1 MNNLLAIMRQTKLFE
16 GFSPKDCETT
26 LSKVKPQYKS
36 FLKNEVLIQDG
47 DTVNYVGIVCSGK
60 IITAKL
66 DYEGNA
72 SLLYMLEPPKIFGL
86 EIASTPTQISSI
98 TVTSLED
105 TWVAMFP
112 YSELTIED
120 RLPNEFR
127 NKLMYN
133 MLTLLANE
141 NMRRM
146 YKIELLCHK
155 SLRERVLIY
164 LRFVARKKGTP
175 SSFTIPFNR
184 DQLAQYL
191 NVNRSALSHELALMQ
206 QEGLISFN
214 KNWFTLHV

>member
-1 MNNLLAIMRQTKLFE
+1 MNNLLTIIRQSKLFE
-16 GFSPKDCETT
+16 GFSPKDCETI
-26 LSKVKPQYKS
+26 LSQVNPRYKS

-72 SLLYMLEPPKIFGL
+72 SLLYMLEPPKLFGL
-86 EIASTPTQISSI
+86 EVAATPTQISSI

-112 YSELTIED
+112 YSELTTDD
-120 RLPNEFR
+120 RLSTEFR

-133 MLTLLANE
+133 MLMLLANE

-146 YKIELLCHK
+146 YKIELLCQK
-155 SLRERVLIY
+155 SLRERVLTY
-164 LRFVARKKGTP
+164 LRFVAKKKGT
-175 SSFTIPFNR
+175 SDYFTIPFNR

-191 NVNRSALSHELALMQ
+191 NINRSALSHELALMQ
-206 QEGLISFN
+206 QDGVISFN
-214 KNWFTLHV
+214 KNRFTLHI